1 MIRRPPRST
10 LSSSSAAS
18 DVYKRQYQR
27 RVRERQS
34 AAMEH
39 AQQRS
44 ELAAAYRV
52 CALHQ
57 FHEGVCNH
65 LTVAVTDSRAECGSA
80 SLVIAHGV
88 DWSEASADSIL
99 VFDNHTGAVIQGGK
113 LEMVNQNCMRFH
125 GRLGYD
131 PVYRGLVEDPGEGE
145 RIAEALRGNVAMLMA
160 NHGVMVVGGTVAEA
174 WHELY
179 YLERACMTYM
189 MAKATGLPLLVIPD
203 PICEHG
209 CRQELK
215 GLSHYS
221 KLHFE
226 AQRRVVDARW
236 PLCKLSL
243 IHISEPTRLLSI
255 SYAVFCLKKKKH
267 KDELEYLHLIS
278 QLNRRSYN

>member
-1 MIRRPPRST
+1 M
-10 LSSSSAAS
+10 
-18 DVYKRQYQR
+18 
-27 RVRERQS
+27 
-34 AAMEH
+34 
-39 AQQRS
+39 
-44 ELAAAYRV
+44 
-52 CALHQ
+52 
-57 FHEGVCNH
+57 
-65 LTVAVTDSRAECGSA
+65 
-80 SLVIAHGV
+80 
-88 DWSEASADSIL
+88 
-99 VFDNHTGAVIQGGK
+99 TGAAIHRLIPEAKVVFHTHMPYATALCSIQGGK